1 MIIYYTM
8 RYDTGSCYLKTI
20 IHTIHIIL
28 FIITLKIKTTEEI
41 FN

>member
-1 MIIYYTM
+1 MIIY
-8 RYDTGSCYLKTI
+8 DTIRVCCLNTI

-28 FIITLKIKTTEEI
+28 FIITLKINTTEER